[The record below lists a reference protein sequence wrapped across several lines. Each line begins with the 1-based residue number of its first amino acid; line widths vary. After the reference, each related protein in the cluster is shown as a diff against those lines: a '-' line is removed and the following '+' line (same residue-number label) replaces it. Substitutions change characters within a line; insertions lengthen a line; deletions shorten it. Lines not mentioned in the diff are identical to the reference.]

1 MHAEP
6 HGAPGPQVL
15 PADSCGVSRVVSQDG
30 MGADVVEHVQD
41 NFMTRYEQAAA
52 FSACMAFAN
61 FYLVT
66 LAAPRHIQSPPRT
79 PLRM

>member
-1 MHAEP
+1 
-6 HGAPGPQVL
+6 
-15 PADSCGVSRVVSQDG
+15 

-66 LAAPRHIQSPPRT
+66 LASPRQIQSPP
-79 PLRM
+79 PAPAHP

>member
-1 MHAEP
+1 
-6 HGAPGPQVL
+6 
-15 PADSCGVSRVVSQDG
+15 

>member
-1 MHAEP
+1 
-6 HGAPGPQVL
+6 
-15 PADSCGVSRVVSQDG
+15 

-66 LAAPRHIQSPPRT
+66 LASPHQIQGPPPT
-79 PLRM
+79 PAHP